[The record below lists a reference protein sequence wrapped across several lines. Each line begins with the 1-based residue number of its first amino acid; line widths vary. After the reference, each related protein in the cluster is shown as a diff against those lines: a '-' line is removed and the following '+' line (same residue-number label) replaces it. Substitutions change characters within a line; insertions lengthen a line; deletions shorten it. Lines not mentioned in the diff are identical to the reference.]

1 MNLGRHF
8 RPRGSYRLTASP
20 LSAESIVWLHGAG
33 SVEARVSRAGRE
45 SKRGLTVRRTILGQ
59 LIVGKPVAGK
69 LVPRKLVPRRLLP
82 RKMEKLN
89 SKLHRSTV
97 SPLFLLATVVLL
109 TTVAPFLQAREK
121 DKLSYGEG
129 LIVNVPFTEAEV
141 EQVVQDVT
149 QNGII
154 RGTKEYNKD
163 EYVAGA
169 KAADSTHAFP
179 PWTGGG
185 KVLYKVRL
193 QALDPRNFK
202 DGGDVGTLAV
212 RYVLQ
217 PQGDKNT
224 VLRIDAV
231 FVEDFRHTV
240 HASNGSVEGS
250 EYKDIK
256 DHLDSIELMKQQTI
270 EAEKELQSQR
280 SNKQP
285 QAMNESTSAAAP
297 PAVPAVAPPPAP
309 APAEVASTRA
319 APAGV
324 ANDGPTSEPRTS
336 NPTPPPNSALQSAA
350 VSSVSG
356 QSVSSQSVSG
366 EVASG
371 VSLEQHV
378 QDLRRQIERLVKSPG
393 APLKSAPFHTASTLS
408 ALTTGTEVLI
418 LISTPYWYGVETRD
432 GQHGWVFRDS
442 LESLP

>member
-1 MNLGRHF
+1 M
-8 RPRGSYRLTASP
+8 
-20 LSAESIVWLHGAG
+20 
-33 SVEARVSRAGRE
+33 
-45 SKRGLTVRRTILGQ
+45 ILGQ
-59 LIVGKPVAGK
+59 LIVDKPVAGILALRK
-69 LVPRKLVPRRLLP
+69 LILRKLVL
-82 RKMEKLN
+82 RKMEKLT

-97 SPLFLLATVVLL
+97 SPLFLLATFAWLA
-109 TTVAPFLQAREK
+109 TVAPFLQAREK

-141 EQVVQDVT
+141 EQVVRDVT

-163 EYVAGA
+163 EYVVGA
-169 KAADSTHAFP
+169 KPADSTHAFP
-179 PWTGGG
+179 PWTEGG
-185 KVLYKVRL
+185 KVFYKVRL
-193 QALDPRNFK
+193 QTLDPRNFK
-202 DGGDVGTLAV
+202 DAGDVGTLAV
-212 RYVLQ
+212 RYVLR

-231 FVEDFRHTV
+231 FVEDFRHTM

-256 DHLDSIELMKQQTI
+256 DHLDAIELMKQQTI
-270 EAEKELQSQR
+270 EAEQERQSQLSKKR
-280 SNKQP
+280 LQP
-285 QAMNESTSAAAP
+285 MNDSTSAAAR
-297 PAVPAVAPPPAP
+297 PALPTVAPAPAP

-319 APAGV
+319 VPAGV
-324 ANDGPTSEPRTS
+324 ANDGPTREPRNS
-336 NPTPPPNSALQSAA
+336 NPIPPPTSAAQSAA
-350 VSSVSG
+350 VSSVWG
-356 QSVSSQSVSG
+356 QSVSG
-366 EVASG
+366 EVGSG

-378 QDLRRQIERLVKSPG
+378 QDLRRQVERLVKSPG

>member
-1 MNLGRHF
+1 
-8 RPRGSYRLTASP
+8 LTASP
-20 LSAESIVWLHGAG
+20 LSAESIVWLQGAG

-45 SKRGLTVRRTILGQ
+45 SRGLTVRRMILGQ

-69 LVPRKLVPRRLLP
+69 LVLRKLVPRRLVP

-97 SPLFLLATVVLL
+97 SPLFLVATFVLL
-109 TTVAPFLQAREK
+109 TSVAPFLQAREK

-141 EQVVQDVT
+141 EQVVQDVA

-193 QALDPRNFK
+193 LALDPRNFK

-280 SNKQP
+280 SKKQP